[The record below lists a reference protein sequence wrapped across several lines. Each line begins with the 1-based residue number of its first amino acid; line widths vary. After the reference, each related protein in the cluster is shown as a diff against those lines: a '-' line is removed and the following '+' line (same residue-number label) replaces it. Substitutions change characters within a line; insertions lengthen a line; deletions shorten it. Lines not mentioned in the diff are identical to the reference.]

1 MLEVRPGLLVG
12 SMGDAEAVIS
22 RVRSVTKRY
31 TVTHILSVTNYPP
44 DVPAITGGNEGSG
57 VEGAGG
63 SGAAS
68 EEGGRSQENSEGVE
82 GAGGSSTASE
92 EGGRSQEERKGAG
105 GKRKKAGG
113 QIKAMF
119 VKLPDMPSSD
129 LLHHFEPCVRFI
141 KEGVEQGTILV
152 HW

>member
-12 SMGDAEAVIS
+12 SMGDAEAVLS

-44 DVPAITGGNEGSG
+44 DVPAITGENEGSG

-63 SGAAS
+63 SSAAS
-68 EEGGRSQENSEGVE
+68 EEGGKSQEESEGVE
-82 GAGGSSTASE
+82 GGSGSSE
-92 EGGRSQEERKGAG
+92 VGGRSQEERKGAG